1 MGVGDPPHGDRE
13 HILPLIESVLEKVE
27 FLDLLLPLLEEEAT
41 RSPEE
46 GSTVEG
52 TERLAA
58 LLEENARLRALAAEL
73 SNLLGDL
80 PAQEWSA
87 AFRLGR

>member
-27 FLDLLLPLLEEEAT
+27 FLDLLLEAT